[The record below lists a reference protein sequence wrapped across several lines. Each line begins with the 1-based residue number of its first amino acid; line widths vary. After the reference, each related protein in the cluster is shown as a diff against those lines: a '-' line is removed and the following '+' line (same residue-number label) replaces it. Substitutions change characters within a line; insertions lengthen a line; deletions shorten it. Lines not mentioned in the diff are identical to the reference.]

1 MHKEMRKI
9 QKELEAQG
17 FTTTVTRKGHLR
29 VFKNGQPV
37 ATFSGTPSDIRA
49 LRNSLADARRAG
61 FRWPPSR
68 R

>member
-1 MHKEMRKI
+1 MHKELRKI

-17 FTTTVTRKGHLR
+17 FTTRVTAKGHLQ
-29 VFKNGQPV
+29 VFRNGTKV
-37 ATFSGTPSDIRA
+37 ATFSGTPSDVRS

-61 FRWPPSR
+61 FRWPPR